1 MRGRLKYL
9 HVGLRGKI
17 LISVVLIAVVFL
29 GASTLIL
36 SSVYT
41 RALNETKISRAAE
54 RSAIIGRGIS
64 SQIESAS
71 DLVLLI
77 SKIFPILVED
87 FACADFVKNNFN
99 CTVDKCIEN
108 ANVVKLFDHFSE
120 TFALFDSIT
129 VYNDKGQPI
138 IGKQQFMSRK
148 RPFYKTEWF
157 EEVLQSEELTYGAT
171 YVTKEKRQSKIPV
184 AQSFVY
190 QGKKYIVSGLISLEN
205 LTNDF
210 LSQEN
215 SPIQYA
221 YIVDKYG
228 VVLNSTSDE
237 YLGKRILQGQM
248 SYIREQGHGANYY
261 NVSEE
266 KKDLFY
272 GFYHIKDT
280 DLYCVVYLNPVHFDA
295 WKNDI
300 AWKSTVIRVLAVL
313 FVAICTLAL
322 FFPAVEVLKKLSC
335 FTRKISEQNYDD
347 LKIDKCILKRND
359 ELGMLARDLQSMV
372 DKMQNS
378 IKKAQDATMLKNQ
391 FIEKMSYEIRTPINN
406 ILGVIYLAEQ
416 QSTDPLQRNY
426 LSQVK
431 VTANNLIKIIDN
443 ILDFSKAEIAHS
455 DTQSQLFNLLDLLK
469 TVKSLVRGKA
479 LDKRL
484 NFNFSVNENVPEYI
498 RGNKDYFQGIL
509 LNIINNAIKYTKKGY
524 VHVDINYV
532 QENEKSFITFEV
544 VDSGCGI
551 EPEKMETIF
560 ENVSKDKSIFQTK
573 AYGLYLV
580 KKYLDKIGGKIT
592 VQSEVGKGTSFK
604 VSIPMEIAFLEPQ
617 KTALSATSE
626 NLFLS
631 VLVLEGDG
639 QQLEII
645 RKLLEQANCKVF
657 VAVNNRDAVKIAQ
670 ENLLD
675 LAIIDVDMEIIK
687 GEQAIIDILSVPEQR
702 SLPIIAA
709 GKNLSIERKTLLYED
724 GAVDYLNK
732 PVINEE
738 FYKLLMKWAEYIKGR
753 G

>member
-1 MRGRLKYL
+1 MWSRLKNL
-9 HVGLRGKI
+9 HAGLWVKI
-17 LISVVLIAVVFL
+17 LISVSLIAVVFL
-29 GASTLIL
+29 TASTLIL

-41 RALNETKISRAAE
+41 KALNDTKLTRAAE

-64 SQIESAS
+64 SHIESAS

-77 SKIFPILVED
+77 SRIFPILVED
-87 FACADFVKNNFN
+87 FACADFAENNFN
-99 CTVDKCIEN
+99 CSVDQCVQNTDVIR
-108 ANVVKLFDHFSE
+108 LFESFSQ

-129 VYNDKGQPI
+129 VYNDEGEPI
-138 IGKQQFMSRK
+138 IGKQQFLSRK
-148 RPFYKTEWF
+148 QPFHKTEWF
-157 EEVLQSEELTYGAT
+157 EEILRSGKLSCGAT

-190 QGKKYIVSGLISLEN
+190 KGKKYIVSGLISLEN
-205 LTNDF
+205 LTKDF

-228 VVLNSTSDE
+228 VVLNAISDE

-248 SYIREQGHGANYY
+248 PYIREQEHGANYY
-261 NVSEE
+261 DFSEE
-266 KKDLFY
+266 KSNLFY
-272 GFYHIKDT
+272 GFYRIKDT

-295 WKNDI
+295 WKNDVE
-300 AWKSTVIRVLAVL
+300 WKTMVIRVLAVL
-313 FVAICTLAL
+313 FVAVCTFAL
-322 FFPAVEVLKKLSC
+322 LFPAVNILKKLSC
-335 FTRKISEQNYDD
+335 FTRKISEQNYND
-347 LKIDKCILKRND
+347 LKIDKCILRRKD

-372 DKMQNS
+372 DKMQSS

-443 ILDFSKAEIAHS
+443 ILDFSKAEIAHK
-455 DTQSQLFNLLDLLK
+455 DTQTQLFNLLDLLK

-479 LDKRL
+479 LDKKL
-484 NFNFSVNENVPEYI
+484 NFNFSINENVPEYI

-524 VHVDINYV
+524 VHVDIGFV
-532 QENEKSFITFEV
+532 QENKKSLIVFEV

-551 EPEKMETIF
+551 EPDKMETLF

-580 KKYLDKIGGKIT
+580 KKYLDKIGGKIS

-604 VSIPMEIAFLEPQ
+604 ISIPMEVAFLEPQ
-617 KTALSATSE
+617 KTVMSATSE

-631 VLVLEGDG
+631 VLVLEGDSR
-639 QQLEII
+639 QLEII

-657 VAVNNRDAVKIAQ
+657 VAVNNMDAVKIAQ

-675 LAIIDVDMEIIK
+675 LAIIDVDMDIIK

-702 SLPIIAA
+702 NLPIIAA
-709 GKNLSIERKTLLYED
+709 GRNLSIERKTLLYED
-724 GAVDYLNK
+724 GAVDCLNK